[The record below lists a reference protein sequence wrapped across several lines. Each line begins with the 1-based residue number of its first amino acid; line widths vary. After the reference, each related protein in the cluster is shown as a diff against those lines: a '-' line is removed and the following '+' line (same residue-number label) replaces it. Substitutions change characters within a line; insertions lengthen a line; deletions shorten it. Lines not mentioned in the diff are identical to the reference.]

1 MITSRRALIPLLFL
15 LVARPVLADE
25 APKLNTVPAGLQP
38 PPPMVAGE
46 SAILVETS
54 TATVLYAKNA
64 DLVIPPASLTKLVAI
79 HVVMEAVAAGET
91 SLTEIVRVPPFAAA
105 SAMPPDSSLMFLDT
119 GQTVSLEDLLL
130 GLVVSSGNDASV
142 AVATHI
148 AGSVSAFVERMN
160 ESVGRMGLTTT
171 TFADASG
178 LSPMNRTTARE
189 FARFLLVHLN
199 RFPELRQRLY
209 SVVDFAYPKAENLV
223 PGTTNPTIIQ
233 RNRNLL
239 VGSDPRVDGLK
250 TGFIDE
256 SGYNIAVSA
265 GSDGLEVVAIVLGV
279 AADNHAAGGR
289 LRAEAARALLD
300 YGFSSYD
307 MVELS
312 PPPVEPTRIWEG
324 TRTEITA
331 VGAPASLVVPSHVLD
346 QLDGRVFQVRE
357 VTAPIARGENLG
369 RVAYLI
375 GESEYHSVP
384 LVAPDAVP
392 AAGFPV
398 RLWHRV
404 MRMVTTGRSG
414 P

>member
-1 MITSRRALIPLLFL
+1 
-15 LVARPVLADE
+15 
-25 APKLNTVPAGLQP
+25 
-38 PPPMVAGE
+38 
-46 SAILVETS
+46 
-54 TATVLYAKNA
+54 
-64 DLVIPPASLTKLVAI
+64 
-79 HVVMEAVAAGET
+79 MEAVAAGET

-105 SAMPPDSSLMFLDT
+105 SAMAPDSSLMFLDT
-119 GQTVSLEDLLL
+119 GQTVSVEDLLL

-160 ESVGRMGLTTT
+160 ESVRRMGLTTT

-209 SVVDFAYPKAENLV
+209 SVVDFAYPKTENLV
-223 PGTTNPTIIQ
+223 PGTTNPTIVQ

-265 GSDGLEVVAIVLGV
+265 GSEGLEVVAIVLGV

-300 YGFSSYD
+300 YGFSSYE

-331 VGAPASLVVPSHVLD
+331 VGAPASLVVPSNVID
-346 QLDGRVFQVRE
+346 QLDGRVFQVQE

-369 RVAYLI
+369 RVSYRI
-375 GESEYHSVP
+375 GEREYHSVS
-384 LVAPDAVP
+384 LVAPEAVP
-392 AAGFPV
+392 AAGLPV